1 MIYLAQT
8 DTTAGFLSKD
18 FKALNRLKNRPE
30 NTPCLIATAYLSELL
45 TLTRVPRKFK
55 NCVRK
60 AKKTT
65 FIYPNAKAIRVVKE
79 DKHAKFLAQ
88 KGWLY
93 SSSANLHG
101 QTFDEKWARKAI
113 LKSGGVAIDESFN
126 AAKPSKIF
134 KLSKSKKI
142 KIR

>member
-18 FKALNRLKNRPE
+18 FKAINRLKNRPE

-45 TLTRVPRKFK
+45 TLARVPRKFK
-55 NCVRK
+55 NYVRR
-60 AKKTT
+60 AQKTT
-65 FIYPNAKAIRVVKE
+65 FIYPNAKAIRVVKWG
-79 DKHAKFLAQ
+79 KHAKFLAQ

-93 SSSANLHG
+93 SSSANSHREN
-101 QTFDEKWARKAI
+101 FNEKWAKQAI
-113 LKSGGVAIDESFN
+113 LKSGGIVIDEHFH

-134 KLSKSKKI
+134 KLSKNKKI

>member
-8 DTTAGFLSKD
+8 DTTVGFLSKD
-18 FKALNRLKNRPE
+18 FKAINRLKKRDE
-30 NTPCLIATAYLSELL
+30 STPCLITTAYFKELQSL
-45 TLTRVPRKFK
+45 ARVPQKFK

-65 FIYPNAKAIRVVKE
+65 FIYPNAKAIRVVK
-79 DKHAKFLAQ
+79 DGKHAQFLAQ
-88 KGWLY
+88 KGWFY

-101 QTFDEKWARKAI
+101 KDFDEKWAKEAI
-113 LKSGGVAIDESFN
+113 LKSGGVLINEDFHTAS
-126 AAKPSKIF
+126 ASKIF
-134 KLSKSKKI
+134 KLSKKKKI